1 MRSEL
6 ACGLLTLA
14 THLPPWPCFGKVVP
28 MFASAKPVEP
38 NHTFS
43 LDLEAIKKRARE
55 HIEEGAVTDSY
66 QADRAIVIKLLND
79 SLATELV
86 CVLRYRNHH
95 YMSAAVGGIAG
106 HAISDE
112 LMKHSQEEQAHAD
125 RIAERI
131 TQLGGEP
138 DFSPKSLAGRS
149 HADYVV
155 SDSLRGM
162 LTEDLVAERIA
173 IDTYGAIIRYLADK
187 DPTTRRMMEQIL
199 EQEEEHADDLADFL
213 KRLPLNA

>member
-1 MRSEL
+1 MS
-6 ACGLLTLA
+6 
-14 THLPPWPCFGKVVP
+14 
-28 MFASAKPVEP
+28 ASVKPIESS

-55 HIEEGAVTDSY
+55 HIEQGAVTESY
-66 QADRAIVIKLLND
+66 QGDRALIIKLLND

-95 YMSAAVGGIAG
+95 YMSSAVGGIAG
-106 HAISDE
+106 HAITEE
-112 LMKHSQEEQAHAD
+112 LMKHSKEEQAHAD

-138 DFSPKSLAGRS
+138 DFSPQSIASRS
-149 HADYVV
+149 HSDYVV

-173 IDTYGAIIRYLADK
+173 IDTYGAIIRYLSDK

>member
-1 MRSEL
+1 MSS
-6 ACGLLTLA
+6 A
-14 THLPPWPCFGKVVP
+14 TKTD
-28 MFASAKPVEP
+28 SP

-43 LDLEAIKKRARE
+43 LDLDAIKKRARQ
-55 HIEEGAVTDSY
+55 HIEEGAVTESY
-66 QADRAIVIKLLND
+66 AADRQIVLKLLND

-86 CVLRYRNHH
+86 CVMRYRNHH
-95 YMSAAVGGIAG
+95 YMSSAIGGIAG
-106 HAISDE
+106 HAVTAE

-125 RIAERI
+125 MLAERI

-138 DFSPKSLAGRS
+138 DFSPAGMANRS
-149 HADYVV
+149 HTDYVV

-173 IDTYGAIIRYLADK
+173 IETYSAIIRYLSDK
-187 DPTTRRMMEQIL
+187 DPTTRRIMEVIL
-199 EQEEEHADDLADFL
+199 AQEEEHADDLADFL